1 MVRRLTLICAILFM
15 VTSVSIAKNPSVG
28 PREQKQWLVH
38 VIPLPHEVSINSKV
52 TIKPVDVKLGLYS
65 DGYYQVLSGLKIND
79 AIVSSGQFMIDSE
92 SSLRSAVKLFS
103 SESAGKIEKEEMS
116 DEEMKN
122 MNKVSKEK
130 KESYSETAEAHDHST
145 SIVHEGVID
154 IKAIDKNGDGKV
166 FQDPMDWNVISD
178 QEGRCPLCGMFLKEV
193 TIEEAKMNL
202 KMNGFE
208 YK

>member
-1 MVRRLTLICAILFM
+1 
-15 VTSVSIAKNPSVG
+15 
-28 PREQKQWLVH
+28 
-38 VIPLPHEVSINSKV
+38 
-52 TIKPVDVKLGLYS
+52 
-65 DGYYQVLSGLKIND
+65 
-79 AIVSSGQFMIDSE
+79 MIDSE

-103 SESAGKIEKEEMS
+103 SESAGRIEKEEMS

-122 MNKVSKEK
+122 MNKNGEEK
-130 KESYSETAEAHDHST
+130 KESSSEKVEAHDHAA

-154 IKAIDKNGDGKV
+154 VEVIDKNSDGKV

-193 TIEEAKMNL
+193 TIEEAKTNL
-202 KMNGFE
+202 KNNGFE